1 MRPALVI
8 AAKDLRQRAR
18 DRSVY
23 VFAIAAPLGLAV
35 IFGFVFNPISDAD
48 FTATYAV
55 ANIDQGP
62 LAVPLVDGVLG
73 GLAADGNVNLVHAA
87 SAEEATRLVAG
98 DGDGTDQDVDAAI
111 IIPAGFSARVQ
122 TGQPAELRVVQGAD
136 ASLASTLALA
146 VVQEY
151 ARQLDYVQGA
161 VGTLASFDPGRLADA
176 EAIAQ
181 QAASTPSPVTVRDVS
196 ATTRQLDNTT
206 FYAAGLA
213 TFFLFFTVQFGVNS
227 LLEERHAGTLS
238 RLLAAPLPKWSIIL
252 GKAITAFG
260 LGLVSML
267 ILIVATS
274 LILGA
279 DWGNLGG
286 VALLVVAATASA
298 IGLMAMVSALARTSE
313 QGVVFS
319 SIAAVALGIIGGTFF
334 PINQAG
340 GLLASLR
347 YVTPHAWFLQ
357 GLGDLAGGALGD
369 IVPAVAALLA
379 FTAVTSG
386 IALALLRRRLNP

>member
-1 MRPALVI
+1 MRSALVI

-23 VFAIAAPLGLAV
+23 VLAIAAPLGLAA

-48 FTATYAV
+48 FTATFAV
-55 ANIDQGP
+55 ANVDQGP
-62 LAVPLVDGVLG
+62 LAAPLVDGVLG
-73 GLAADGNVNLVHAA
+73 GLAEDGNVNLVHAA
-87 SAEEATRLVAG
+87 SAEEAERLVEG
-98 DGDGTDQDVDAAI
+98 DGERADQDVDAAI
-111 IIPAGFSARVQ
+111 IIPAEFSARVQ
-122 TGQPAELRVVQGAD
+122 TGRPAELRVVQNAN

-146 VVQEY
+146 IVQEY
-151 ARQLDYVQGA
+151 ARQLDYVQAA
-161 VGTLASFDPGRLADA
+161 VTTVVSADPARLADA
-176 EAIAQ
+176 AAIAQ
-181 QAASTPSPVTVRDVS
+181 RAGETPSPVSVRDVS
-196 ATTRQLDNTT
+196 ATIKQLDNTT

-213 TFFLFFTVQFGVNS
+213 TFFLFFTVTFGVNG

-238 RLLAAPLPKWSIIL
+238 RLLAAPLPQWSIIL

-274 LILGA
+274 FILGA
-279 DWGNLGG
+279 DWGNPVG

-298 IGLMAMVSALARTSE
+298 IGVMAMVSAVARTSE
-313 QGVVFS
+313 QGAVFS
-319 SIAAVALGIIGGTFF
+319 SIAAVLLGILGGTFF

-340 GLLASLR
+340 GVLAGLR
-347 YVTPHAWFLQ
+347 YVAPHAWFLQ

-369 IVPAVAALLA
+369 IVPAIAALLG

-386 IALALLRRRLNP
+386 IAVALLRRTLNP

>member
-1 MRPALVI
+1 MRSALVI

-23 VFAIAAPLGLAV
+23 VFAIAAPLGLAA

-48 FTATYAV
+48 FTATFAV
-55 ANIDQGP
+55 ANVDQGP
-62 LAVPLVDGVLG
+62 LAAPLVDGVLG
-73 GLAADGNVNLVHAA
+73 GLADGGNVNLVHAT
-87 SAEEATRLVAG
+87 SAEEAARLVEG
-98 DGDGTDQDVDAAI
+98 DGERADQDVDAAI

-122 TGQPAELRVVQGAD
+122 TGRPTELRVVQNAN

-146 VVQEY
+146 IVQEY

-161 VGTLASFDPGRLADA
+161 VTTVVSSDPARLADA
-176 EAIAQ
+176 AAIAQ
-181 QAASTPSPVTVRDVS
+181 RAGATPRPVSVRDVS
-196 ATTRQLDNTT
+196 ATIKQLDNTT

-213 TFFLFFTVQFGVNS
+213 AFFLFFTVQFGVNS
-227 LLEERHAGTLS
+227 LLEERHAGTLN
-238 RLLAAPLPKWSIIL
+238 RLLAAPLPRWSIIL

-267 ILIVATS
+267 ILIVGTS
-274 LILGA
+274 FILGA
-279 DWGNLGG
+279 DWGNPAG

-298 IGLMAMVSALARTSE
+298 IGVMAMVSALARTSE
-313 QGVVFS
+313 QGEVFS
-319 SIAAVALGIIGGTFF
+319 SIAAVGLGIIGGTFF

-340 GLLASLR
+340 GVLASLR

-357 GLGDLAGGALGD
+357 GLGDLAGGSIGD

>member
-1 MRPALVI
+1 MRSALVI

-23 VFAIAAPLGLAV
+23 VFAIAAPLGLAA

-48 FTATYAV
+48 FTATFAV
-55 ANIDQGP
+55 ADIDQGP
-62 LAVPLVDGVLG
+62 LAAPLVDGVLG
-73 GLAADGNVNLVHAA
+73 GLAEDGNVNLVRTA
-87 SAEEATRLVAG
+87 SAEEATRLVEG
-98 DGDGTDQDVDAAI
+98 DGERADQDVDAAI
-111 IIPAGFSARVQ
+111 IIPAEFSARVQ
-122 TGQPAELRVVQGAD
+122 TGRPSELRVIQNVN
-136 ASLASTLALA
+136 STLASTLALA
-146 VVQEY
+146 IVQEY

-161 VGTLASFDPGRLADA
+161 VVTVVSSDPARLADA
-176 EAIAQ
+176 AAIAQ
-181 QAASTPSPVTVRDVS
+181 RAGDTPSPVSVRDVS
-196 ATTRQLDNTT
+196 ATIKQLDNTT

-213 TFFLFFTVQFGVNS
+213 TFFLFFTVTFGVNS

-238 RLLAAPLPKWSIIL
+238 RLLAAPLPQWSIIL

-267 ILIVATS
+267 ILIVGTS
-274 LILGA
+274 FILGA
-279 DWGNLGG
+279 DWGNPVG

-298 IGLMAMVSALARTSE
+298 IGVMAMVSALARTSE
-313 QGVVFS
+313 QGAVFS
-319 SIAAVALGIIGGTFF
+319 SIAAVVLGILGGTFF

-340 GLLASLR
+340 GVLAGLR
-347 YVTPHAWFLQ
+347 YAAPHAWFLQ
-357 GLGDLAGGALGD
+357 GLGDLAGGSIGV
-369 IVPAVAALLA
+369 IVPAIAALLV

>member
-1 MRPALVI
+1 MRSALVI

-23 VFAIAAPLGLAV
+23 VFAIAAPLGLAA

-48 FTATYAV
+48 FTATFAV

-62 LAVPLVDGVLG
+62 LAAPLVDDVLG
-73 GLAADGNVNLVHAA
+73 GLAEDGNVKLVQAT
-87 SAEEATRLVAG
+87 SAEEATRLVEG
-98 DGDGTDQDVDAAI
+98 DGERADLDVDAAI
-111 IIPAGFSARVQ
+111 IIPAEFSARVQ
-122 TGQPAELRVVQGAD
+122 TGQPAELRVVQNVN

-146 VVQEY
+146 IVQEY

-161 VGTLASFDPGRLADA
+161 VTTVGSLDPARLADA
-176 EAIAQ
+176 AAIAQ
-181 QAASTPSPVTVRDVS
+181 RASATSNPVSVRDVS
-196 ATTRQLDNTT
+196 ATVKQLDNTT
-206 FYAAGLA
+206 FYTAGLA
-213 TFFLFFTVQFGVNS
+213 SFFLFFTVQFGVNS

-238 RLLAAPLPKWSIIL
+238 RLLAAPLPKWSIVL

-274 LILGA
+274 FILGA
-279 DWGNLGG
+279 DWGNPAG

-298 IGLMAMVSALARTSE
+298 IGVMAMVSALARTSE
-313 QGVVFS
+313 QGAVFS
-319 SIAAVALGIIGGTFF
+319 AIAAVVLGILGGTFF

-340 GLLASLR
+340 GVLAGLR
-347 YVTPHAWFLQ
+347 YATPHAWFLQ
-357 GLGDLAGGALGD
+357 GLGDLAGGSIGD
-369 IVPAVAALLA
+369 TLPAVVALLA

-386 IALALLRRRLNP
+386 IAVTLLRRRLNP

>member
-1 MRPALVI
+1 MRSALVI

-23 VFAIAAPLGLAV
+23 VFAIVAPLGLAA

-48 FTATYAV
+48 FTATFAV
-55 ANIDQGP
+55 ANVDQGP
-62 LAVPLVDGVLG
+62 LAAPLVDGVLG
-73 GLAADGNVNLVHAA
+73 GLAQDGNVNLVHAA
-87 SAEEATRLVAG
+87 SAEEATRLVEG
-98 DGDGTDQDVDAAI
+98 DGERADQDVDAAI
-111 IIPAGFSARVQ
+111 IIPAEFSARVQ
-122 TGQPAELRVVQGAD
+122 TGQPVELRVVQNAN
-136 ASLASTLALA
+136 ASLASSLALA
-146 VVQEY
+146 IVQEY

-161 VGTLASFDPGRLADA
+161 VATVVSSDPARLADA
-176 EAIAQ
+176 AAIAQ
-181 QAASTPSPVTVRDVS
+181 RAGTTPSPVSVRDVS
-196 ATTRQLDNTT
+196 ATIKQLGNTT

-238 RLLAAPLPKWSIIL
+238 RLLAAPVPKRSIIL

-267 ILIVATS
+267 ILIVGTS
-274 LILGA
+274 FILGA
-279 DWGNLGG
+279 DWGNPGG

-298 IGLMAMVSALARTSE
+298 IGVMAMVSAVARTSE
-313 QGVVFS
+313 QGAVFS
-319 SIAAVALGIIGGTFF
+319 AIAAVLLGILGGTFF

-340 GLLASLR
+340 GVLAGLR
-347 YVTPHAWFLQ
+347 YATPHAWFLQ
-357 GLGDLAGGALGD
+357 GLGDLAGGSIGD
-369 IVPAVAALLA
+369 IVPAIAALLA

-386 IALALLRRRLNP
+386 IALVLLGRRLNP

>member
-1 MRPALVI
+1 MRSALTI

-23 VFAIAAPLGLAV
+23 VFAIAAPLGLAM

-73 GLAADGNVNLVHAA
+73 GLAEEGNVNLVHAA

-98 DGDGTDQDVDAAI
+98 DGDGADQDVDAAI

-122 TGQPAELRVVQGAD
+122 SGQPSELRVVQGAD

-146 VVQEY
+146 IVQGY
-151 ARQLDYVQGA
+151 ARELDYVQGA
-161 VGTLASFDPGRLADA
+161 VATVASFDPRRLSDA

-181 QAASTPSPVTVRDVS
+181 RAAATPSPVTVRDVS

-279 DWGNLGG
+279 DWGNPGG

-313 QGVVFS
+313 QGAVFS

-340 GLLASLR
+340 GLLAGLR
-347 YVTPHAWFLQ
+347 YITPHAWFLQ
-357 GLGDLAGGALGD
+357 GLGDLAGGALSD

-386 IALALLRRRLNP
+386 IAVALLRRRLNP